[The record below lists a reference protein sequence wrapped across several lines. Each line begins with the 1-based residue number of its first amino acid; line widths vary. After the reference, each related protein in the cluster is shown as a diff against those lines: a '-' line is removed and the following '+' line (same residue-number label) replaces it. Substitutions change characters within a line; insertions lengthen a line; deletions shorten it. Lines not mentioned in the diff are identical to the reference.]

1 MSGSAP
7 TGNMRSIGVWTLS
20 AYEWTGNLTASGE
33 VPYIGGVAF
42 NHLGL
47 GTRIHIVGYGDFV
60 VNDRCGIGS
69 RCDIYLGDVQNCQN
83 FGIRSAEIL
92 VYE

>member
-20 AYEWTGNLTASGE
+20 AYEWTGYATASGCM
-33 VPYIGGVAF
+33 PYVGGVAF
-42 NHLGL
+42 NHLPL
-47 GTRIHIVGYGDFV
+47 GSRIYINGYGNFV

-69 RCDIYLGDVQNCQN
+69 RCDIYLGDVQSCLN
-83 FGIRSAEIL
+83 FGIRSAEIF